1 MLKVDKNLC
10 SGCAL
15 CAQICPQ
22 GAISLFWGKA
32 EIDATRCNFC
42 YQCVDACPQGA
53 IVEIVVILPAELRV
67 TVLSLGQQA
76 DDIIQRIDSLVSKA

>member
-15 CAQICPQ
+15 CAQICPER
-22 GAISLFWGKA
+22 AISLFWGKA
-32 EIDATRCNFC
+32 EIDATRCNSC
-42 YQCVDACPQGA
+42 YHCVDACPQRA
-53 IVEIVVILPAELRV
+53 IAEIVVILPEELRV

-76 DDIIQRIDSLVSKA
+76 DDVIQRIDSLLSKP

>member
-1 MLKVDKNLC
+1 MLKVDDNLC

-22 GAISLFWGKA
+22 GAIGLFWGKA

-42 YQCVDACPQGA
+42 YQCIDACPHGA
-53 IVEIVVILPAELRV
+53 IVEIVVVLPTELRV
-67 TVLSLGQQA
+67 TVSSLGQQA
-76 DDIIQRIDSLVSKA
+76 DDIIRRINSLVSKA